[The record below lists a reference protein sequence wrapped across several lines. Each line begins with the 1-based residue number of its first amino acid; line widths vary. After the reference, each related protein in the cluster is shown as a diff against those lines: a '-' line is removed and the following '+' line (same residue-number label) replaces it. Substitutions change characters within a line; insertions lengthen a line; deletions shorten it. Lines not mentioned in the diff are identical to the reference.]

1 MAITG
6 EFLKEFISKGI
17 SYESYRNLIDTLQ
30 LEGRSTA
37 VEDTEERAHYT
48 SLNVKRM
55 DRIDKKVDLL
65 QTINLRLLEL
75 SGNYTFLLLAESWCA
90 DASQIVPVIA
100 KIAANSYQINLKIL
114 LRDENLGLMD
124 EFLSNGGRAIP
135 KLLIID
141 RDEDRIVGEW
151 GARPQEAVEMVKA
164 YKAEHGKIDENF
176 KIGLQKWYNKNKGI
190 AIQEEILE
198 VLELVDEKVLA

>member
-1 MAITG
+1 MAVKSA
-6 EFLKEFISKGI
+6 FLKEYMAKGI
-17 SYESYRNLIDTLQ
+17 SYVEYRNLIHTLQ
-30 LEGRSTA
+30 LKGKSTA
-37 VEDTEERAHYT
+37 VEDNADRIHYT

-65 QTINLRLLEL
+65 NSTDLRLLGL
-75 SGNYTFLLLAESWCA
+75 SGHYTFLLLAESWCA

-100 KIAANSYQINLKIL
+100 KIATSSYQINLKIL
-114 LRDENLGLMD
+114 LRDENLTLMD
-124 EFLSNGGRAIP
+124 EFLSNGSRAIP

-141 RDEDRIVGEW
+141 REEDCVVAEW
-151 GARPQEAVEMVKA
+151 GARPKEAVQMVQD
-164 YKAEHGKIDENF
+164 YKAEHSKIDENF

-198 VLELVDEKVLA
+198 LLEEVEEKILV